1 MKKINLVILALLLI
15 LVGMQAYFLLGMD
28 SEEEEI
34 VEETE
39 VEEVEEEV
47 VDDVVEE
54 EEVTF
59 ESVSSIDYD
68 LKIPVLEGF
77 EFLNQGGN
85 YEFTLSKTDGSMTF
99 YFESDYSPGE
109 PEDWVRKS
117 WPFKRSDGKE
127 LVINT
132 LTDSEEQ
139 YGMLY
144 FVEDGLGFEFSV
156 SLDRTENFEE
166 NKALIEKIINQVEYE
181 KIN

>member
-1 MKKINLVILALLLI
+1 MKKINLVILALLLV
-15 LVGMQAYFLLGMD
+15 LVGMQAYFLWGTD

-39 VEEVEEEV
+39 VEEVEEVKEV
-47 VDDVVEE
+47 EEVE

-99 YFESDYSPGE
+99 YFESDYSPGA
-109 PEDWVRKS
+109 PENEVRKS

-139 YGMLY
+139 SGVLY